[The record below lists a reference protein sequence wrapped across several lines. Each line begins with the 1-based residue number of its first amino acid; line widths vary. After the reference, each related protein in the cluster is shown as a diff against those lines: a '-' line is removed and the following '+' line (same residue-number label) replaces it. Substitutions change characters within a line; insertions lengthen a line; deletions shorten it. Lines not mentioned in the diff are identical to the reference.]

1 MPIGTQ
7 RNSLHM
13 DNIAHANLTTRAAW
27 NANAA
32 FWDER
37 MGSAGNDFVN
47 TLIWPATERL
57 LGLRPGQRVLDIA
70 CGNGIYANRLAALG
84 AHVVAFDF
92 AEAMIE
98 HARQRTTEHAARI
111 TYKVLD
117 ATHRSELLALGE
129 GQFDAAVAPMALMD
143 MADIEPLLQT
153 LPRLLRPGGCFVFS
167 VTHPC
172 FNHTSATHV
181 AEMSDQAGKI
191 VTAYAV
197 KVSGYITPTIV
208 RGAAINGQ
216 PQPQLYFDRPLS
228 VLLGACFKAGFV
240 LDALEEPA
248 FPPDHPAGRNPLSWN
263 GNYSEIPPVLVARLR
278 VV

>member
-1 MPIGTQ
+1 
-7 RNSLHM
+7 M
-13 DNIAHANLTTRAAW
+13 DNSFDTANAATRAAW

-37 MGSAGNDFVN
+37 MGSDGNDFVN
-47 TLIWPATERL
+47 KLIWPATERL

-98 HARQRTTEHAARI
+98 RARKRTTEHAERI
-111 TYKVLD
+111 TYHVLD
-117 ATHRSELLALGE
+117 ATHESELLALGE
-129 GQFDAAVAPMALMD
+129 GQFDAALALMALMD
-143 MADIEPLLQT
+143 MADIESLLQT

-172 FNHTSATHV
+172 FNSTNVSHV

-191 VTAYAV
+191 VTSYAV
-197 KVSGYITPTIV
+197 KVFGYITPTIA
-208 RGAAINGQ
+208 RGAAISGQ
-216 PQPQLYFDRPLS
+216 PEPQLYFERPLS

-263 GNYSEIPPVLVARLR
+263 GNYSEIPPVLIARLR
-278 VV
+278 VR